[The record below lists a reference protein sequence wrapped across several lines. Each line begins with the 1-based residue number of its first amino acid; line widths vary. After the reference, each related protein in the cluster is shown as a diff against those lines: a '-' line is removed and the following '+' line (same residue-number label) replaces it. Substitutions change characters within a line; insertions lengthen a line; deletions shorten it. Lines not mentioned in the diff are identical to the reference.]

1 METFAADGG
10 VQPHSGSGK
19 PADCTSN
26 AHDQFPAD
34 ESPDA
39 DKHVRQDSHTTSQ
52 PNVLSSSVNNYA
64 KITHTKCQIAPWRV
78 DQLRPHPSYA
88 RLGIKVPASR
98 LNALLEMGEDAFLFP
113 LIVTSKGIVIDGYAR
128 LEIARLQGRA
138 TVECIE
144 YNISEEKA
152 LRRLLLCHRPSPG
165 LPPFTRITMARDLA
179 RSLREKAQQHQQA
192 GGKSKGSSKL
202 TEAEKVEVRKEIAAT
217 AGVSVGTLSHALE
230 VLKNGDQE
238 IVRALCNG
246 EIKIDRAWKWSK
258 ESRVC
263 QCENLKRYRRHRG
276 MERVAEKLVA
286 RQVKKLKSKRR
297 SGNQWKNATLSET
310 IGRLGSLAP
319 QALGAVDVIFI
330 KAPASILALSEDLA
344 QRLGF
349 REEAPSCNYTNR

>member
-10 VQPHSGSGK
+10 VQPHSQPHSGSGK
-19 PADCTSN
+19 PADWTSN
-26 AHDQFPAD
+26 AHDQFPVD

-39 DKHVRQDSHTTSQ
+39 DMHVRQDSHTTNQ
-52 PNVLSSSVNNYA
+52 PNVLSSSANNSA
-64 KITHTKCQIAPWRV
+64 KIIHTKCQLVPWRL

-88 RLGIKVPASR
+88 RLSIKVPASR

-128 LEIARLQGRA
+128 LEVARLRGRA

-144 YNISEEKA
+144 YDISEEEA

-165 LPPFTRITMARDLA
+165 LPPFTRIAMARGLA
-179 RSLREKAQQHQQA
+179 KPFKEKALHQQQL

-202 TEAEKVEVRKEIAAT
+202 PQAEKVDVRKEIAAT

-297 SGNQWKNATLSET
+297 SGNRWKNATLSET
-310 IGRLGSLAP
+310 IGRLGTLAP

-349 REEAPSCNYTNR
+349 REEALSCP

>member
-1 METFAADGG
+1 MAE
-10 VQPHSGSGK
+10 S
-19 PADCTSN
+19 
-26 AHDQFPAD
+26 QFSD
-34 ESPDA
+34 NRGHIWPDSEPRNQQNGQSVPF
-39 DKHVRQDSHTTSQ
+39 HNSTT
-52 PNVLSSSVNNYA
+52 
-64 KITHTKCQIAPWRV
+64 ITHTRDQLVPWRV
-78 DQLRPHPSYA
+78 GDLRPHPSYA

-202 TEAEKVEVRKEIAAT
+202 TEAQKIDVRKKIAAV
-217 AGVSVGTLSHALE
+217 AGVSVGTLSHASD
-230 VLKNGDQE
+230 VLKNGDLE
-238 IVRALCNG
+238 VLRALCNG
-246 EIKIDRAWKWSK
+246 EIKIDRAWRWSQ
-258 ESRVC
+258 ESRMR
-263 QCENLKRYRRHRG
+263 QRENLKLYRRNRG
-276 MERVAEKLVA
+276 MERVAQKLIA
-286 RQVKKLKSKRR
+286 RQLKRLKSKRLPAR
-297 SGNQWKNATLSET
+297 RWKSASSSE
-310 IGRLGSLAP
+310 IVSRLGCLP
-319 QALGAVDVIFI
+319 PEVLRAVNVIFI
-330 KAPASILALSEDLA
+330 KTPAPILALSEDIA
-344 QRLGF
+344 QRAGF

>member
-1 METFAADGG
+1 MAE
-10 VQPHSGSGK
+10 S
-19 PADCTSN
+19 
-26 AHDQFPAD
+26 QFSD
-34 ESPDA
+34 NRGHISS
-39 DKHVRQDSHTTSQ
+39 DSEPRNQ
-52 PNVLSSSVNNYA
+52 KNGQSSSSHNSPT
-64 KITHTKCQIAPWRV
+64 ITHTPSQLVPWQV
-78 DQLRPHPSYA
+78 GKLRPHPSYA

-128 LEIARLQGRA
+128 LEVARLRGRA

-144 YNISEEKA
+144 YDISEEEA

-165 LPPFTRITMARDLA
+165 LPPFTRIAMARGLA
-179 RSLREKAQQHQQA
+179 KSFKEKALHHQQA

-258 ESRVC
+258 ESRAC

-297 SGNQWKNATLSET
+297 SGNRWKNATLSET

-349 REEAPSCNYTNR
+349 REEALSCP